1 MERTDKQLVE
11 ALHVAIIMQ
20 QKWSLLL
27 TKNLIH
33 GDLRDE
39 TSKAAFVEIFHYQ
52 SQIELFE
59 NELERRYY
67 FNV

>member
-27 TKNLIH
+27 TNNLIH
-33 GDLRDE
+33 GELRDE

-52 SQIELFE
+52 TQIEDLE
-59 NELERRYY
+59 IEIERR
-67 FNV
+67 